1 MMAQSSINPEDLASV
16 TIGTTHFIN
25 AVLEMDRSRLAKV
38 AVLRLCGPFSKDI
51 PIGIDWPPELRNIIC
66 GYRGLVDGG
75 LEIDGTLIAELDIE
89 EVKRHCKI
97 IKSLGIKSITIVGI
111 FSPIDIFYQQEETA
125 ARIVRECYPEA
136 DVVCS
141 KDVANIGFLERENA
155 AILNA
160 SILSFA
166 RRTIYSFQD
175 AVSRL
180 DLKCPVFVT
189 QNDGTILPAS
199 AAARLPIRT
208 FSSGPTNSLRGAA
221 FLMQDQ
227 QKEAMMVVDIGGTT
241 TDVGL
246 LQKNGFPRQAAAYS
260 EISGVRTN
268 FSYPDVRSI
277 GLGGGSI
284 VGRDKRGRLIVGP
297 ESVGYQIM
305 QKALVFGG
313 SVPTTTDYTV
323 LADTNVDIGNRAK
336 VENSDLRA
344 SLPEFK
350 AKIKAMLEQI
360 VDTMKT
366 SPEDI
371 PVVLVGGGA
380 VIAPDSL
387 VGASKVVKPN
397 WSGVANAI
405 GAATARVSGVV
416 DSVESTE
423 TKSKAEV
430 MDDLSQRAID
440 KAVTN
445 GALRDTVTIA
455 EMESYPLQYIADKS
469 RIIIK
474 AVGDFDYSR
483 TDFEAAVSLTNGDVD
498 SVWEDSHREV
508 LTSPRVDN
516 SSKAPH
522 SMVFTKN
529 YIGEYKPKIVKRQW
543 LLSETDLEF
552 ITIGCYILGTGG
564 GGNPYQL
571 FLRLRKMK
579 QSGAII
585 RVISPQDLRDDD
597 RIACGGAKGS
607 PQVSIEKPYGDE
619 ILESQRELYGFL
631 KKTPDAVIPLEI
643 GGGNGLQGL
652 IIGASTA
659 MNIPAIDGDWM
670 GRAYPVSWQTTPVVY
685 EKKAMMVPTCISDGN
700 GRIIF
705 MTKAPTEL
713 AVERAL
719 RAALSQ
725 MGSHVGCAK
734 GPVSGANTKKWV
746 VENTMSLAWRIGRAV
761 ALSRCTNMVDT
772 VAESI
777 IDEVGGPDSAKVLF
791 KGKIVGVERVLRMG
805 HAYGEVVI
813 DSTAGEAKERMIIPF
828 KNENIYARKE
838 DADGK
843 GEVCSTYG
851 ILMTPLTHFRSLQS
865 YQIWSAFWT
874 RRTARLW
881 VHKNTD
887 MAYPSLYWVSQPPRS
902 GLRQLEAWKLADPRA
917 LASTS

>member
-1 MMAQSSINPEDLASV
+1 
-16 TIGTTHFIN
+16 
-25 AVLEMDRSRLAKV
+25 
-38 AVLRLCGPFSKDI
+38 
-51 PIGIDWPPELRNIIC
+51 
-66 GYRGLVDGG
+66 
-75 LEIDGTLIAELDIE
+75 
-89 EVKRHCKI
+89 
-97 IKSLGIKSITIVGI
+97 
-111 FSPIDIFYQQEETA
+111 
-125 ARIVRECYPEA
+125 
-136 DVVCS
+136 
-141 KDVANIGFLERENA
+141 
-155 AILNA
+155 
-160 SILSFA
+160 
-166 RRTIYSFQD
+166 
-175 AVSRL
+175 
-180 DLKCPVFVT
+180 
-189 QNDGTILPAS
+189 
-199 AAARLPIRT
+199 
-208 FSSGPTNSLRGAA
+208 
-221 FLMQDQ
+221 
-227 QKEAMMVVDIGGTT
+227 
-241 TDVGL
+241 
-246 LQKNGFPRQAAAYS
+246 
-260 EISGVRTN
+260 
-268 FSYPDVRSI
+268 
-277 GLGGGSI
+277 
-284 VGRDKRGRLIVGP
+284 
-297 ESVGYQIM
+297 
-305 QKALVFGG
+305 
-313 SVPTTTDYTV
+313 

-336 VENSDLRA
+336 VENSDIKA

-350 AKIKAMLEQI
+350 AKVKAMLEQI

-430 MDDLSQRAID
+430 MEDLSQRAID
-440 KAVTN
+440 KAVAN

-483 TDFEAAVSLTNGDVD
+483 TDFEAGVPVTNGDVD
-498 SVWEDSHREV
+498 SVWEDSHRV
-508 LTSPRVDN
+508 VSNSPEADN
-516 SSKAPH
+516 SSKAPQ
-522 SMVFTKN
+522 SIVFTKN
-529 YIGEYKPKIVKRQW
+529 YIEEYKPEVVKRRW

-564 GGNPYQL
+564 GGNPYQH
-571 FLRLRKMK
+571 FLRLREMK
-579 QSGAII
+579 RSGAIL
-585 RVISPQDLRDDD
+585 RVISPQDLKDDEL
-597 RIACGGAKGS
+597 IACGGAKGS

-619 ILESQRELYGFL
+619 MLESQRELYGLL

-659 MNIPAIDGDWM
+659 MDIPAIDGDWM

-700 GRIIF
+700 GRIIL

-746 VENTMSLAWRIGRAV
+746 IENTMSLAWRIGRAV

-805 HAYGEVVI
+805 HAYGEVII
-813 DSTAGEAKERMIIPF
+813 DSTTGEAKERMVIPF
-828 KNENIYARKE
+828 KNENIYAKKE
-838 DADGK
+838 GADGK
-843 GEVCSTYG
+843 GEVCSTNG
-851 ILMTPLTHFRSLQS
+851 I
-865 YQIWSAFWT
+865 
-874 RRTARLW
+874 
-881 VHKNTD
+881 
-887 MAYPSLYWVSQPPRS
+887 
-902 GLRQLEAWKLADPRA
+902 
-917 LASTS
+917 